1 MLIVFNDI
9 RRLVHFE
16 FVPHSITVHAKFYVE
31 VLKRLK
37 RRVYRVQPDIAD
49 NWKLHTDIVSVHT
62 AFLVIRFLTES
73 KVQRPP
79 PPPPTV
85 LALLLPRLKT
95 PMKGHHFG
103 SVGKVKE
110 AYIKAL
116 KYIPE
121 KAYRDAFDA

>member
-79 PPPPTV
+79 PPSPYCPGVTV
-85 LALLLPRLKT
+85 TAPENSHERTSFRVSWQSQRGLHQGFKVHSGKGLP
-95 PMKGHHFG
+95 
-103 SVGKVKE
+103 
-110 AYIKAL
+110 
-116 KYIPE
+116 
-121 KAYRDAFDA
+121 